1 MNMSGLKFKS
11 QSESILYLYSD
22 LKVPI
27 VMVALEQHRTT
38 RIHLRILLQSQSRD
52 RKVYYIGLIK

>member
-1 MNMSGLKFKS
+1 MSGLKFES

-27 VMVALEQHRTT
+27 VMVALEQHHKDTSYDT
-38 RIHLRILLQSQSRD
+38 VTKSVQ
-52 RKVYYIGLIK
+52 K